1 MAFHIL
7 VQLFDSTYQ
16 TNILKRI
23 LNTLTVIIGPLLVII
38 LALILNLDN
47 LFLDCL
53 YDFYNQILI
62 LDI

>member
-7 VQLFDSTYQ
+7 VQIFDSTYQ

-38 LALILNLDN
+38 GMS
-47 LFLDCL
+47 
-53 YDFYNQILI
+53 YNSCFNFKSR
-62 LDI
+62 